1 MPRADR
7 VAKPTKEATLRR
19 YSSSAAV
26 IAVLILI
33 GASVASA
40 QEMPAARTTIAAST
54 GSLNFDLNGTGN
66 TWNVAV
72 RGTRALMPH
81 LALEFGGLF
90 ARPVLRSGRGTV
102 ILPEAQLQYHWRVNK
117 VAPYAGGG
125 VGFLHRRQEFL
136 GVTMTQNNL
145 ALGAAGGARVY
156 FNDRVAALG
165 EFRIHTIDRD
175 FGGTTAE
182 IMGGVSYAF

>member
-1 MPRADR
+1 M
-7 VAKPTKEATLRR
+7 RR
-19 YSSSAAV
+19 YLSCFAV
-26 IAVLILI
+26 ITVLTL
-33 GASVASA
+33 GGGVASA
-40 QEMPAARTTIAAST
+40 QEMPAARNTISTNT
-54 GSLNFDLNGTGN
+54 GSMNFDLNGTGN

-90 ARPVLRSGRGTV
+90 ARPELQSGRGTV
-102 ILPEAQLQYHWRVNK
+102 VLPEAQLQYHWRVNK

-125 VGFLHRRQEFL
+125 IGFMHRRQEFL
-136 GVTMTQNNL
+136 GMTMTQNNL
-145 ALGAAGGARVY
+145 ALGAVGGARVY

-165 EFRIHTIDRD
+165 EFRIHTINRD
-175 FGGTTAE
+175 FAGTTAE

>member
-1 MPRADR
+1 MISR
-7 VAKPTKEATLRR
+7 L
-19 YSSSAAV
+19 SIFAV
-26 IAVLILI
+26 IAVLSL
-33 GASVASA
+33 GAGAASA
-40 QEMPAARTTIAAST
+40 QEMPAARSTITAST

-72 RGTRALMPH
+72 RGTRALTPH

-90 ARPVLRSGRGTV
+90 ARPELQSGRGTI
-102 ILPEAQLQYHWRVNK
+102 ILPEAQLQYHWRVNN

-125 VGFLHRRQEFL
+125 IGFLHRRQEFL

-145 ALGAAGGARVY
+145 ALGAVGGARFY

-165 EFRIHTIDRD
+165 EFRIHTVDRD
-175 FGGTTAE
+175 FAGTTAE

>member
-1 MPRADR
+1 MISR
-7 VAKPTKEATLRR
+7 L
-19 YSSSAAV
+19 SISAV
-26 IAVLILI
+26 VAVLCF
-33 GASVASA
+33 GAGAASA
-40 QEMPAARTTIAAST
+40 QEISAARNTITAST

-72 RGTRALMPH
+72 RSTRALTPH
-81 LALEFGGLF
+81 LALELGGLF
-90 ARPVLRSGRGTV
+90 ARPNLQGGVGTV

-117 VAPYAGGG
+117 VSPYAGGG
-125 VGFLHRRQEFL
+125 IGFLHRRQEFL
-136 GVTMTQNNL
+136 GVTMTRNNL
-145 ALGAAGGARVY
+145 ALGAVGGARFH

-175 FGGTTAE
+175 FSGTTAE

>member
-1 MPRADR
+1 M
-7 VAKPTKEATLRR
+7 RR

-26 IAVLILI
+26 IAVLVLI
-33 GASVASA
+33 GAGVASA
-40 QEMPAARTTIAAST
+40 QELPAALSTFTAST

-72 RGTRALMPH
+72 RGTRALTRH
-81 LALEFGGLF
+81 IALEFGGLF
-90 ARPVLRSGRGTV
+90 ARPVLQSGPGTV
-102 ILPEAQLQYHWRVNK
+102 ILPEVQLQYHWRVNK

-136 GVTMTQNNL
+136 GITMTQNNL
-145 ALGAAGGARVY
+145 ALGAVGGARVY

-165 EFRIHTIDRD
+165 EFRIHGIHRS
-175 FGGTTAE
+175 FAGSTAE
-182 IMGGVSYAF
+182 IMGGVSYVF

>member
-1 MPRADR
+1 M
-7 VAKPTKEATLRR
+7 RR

-26 IAVLILI
+26 IAVLILTA
-33 GASVASA
+33 GVASA
-40 QEMPAARTTIAAST
+40 QEMPAALSTFTVST

-66 TWNVAV
+66 TWNVAL
-72 RGTRALMPH
+72 RGTRALTPH

-90 ARPVLRSGRGTV
+90 ALPELQSGRGTV
-102 ILPEAQLQYHWRVNK
+102 VLPEAQLQYHWRINK

-145 ALGAAGGARVY
+145 ALGAVGGARFY

-165 EFRIHTIDRD
+165 EFRIHTINRD
-175 FGGTTAE
+175 FAGTTAE